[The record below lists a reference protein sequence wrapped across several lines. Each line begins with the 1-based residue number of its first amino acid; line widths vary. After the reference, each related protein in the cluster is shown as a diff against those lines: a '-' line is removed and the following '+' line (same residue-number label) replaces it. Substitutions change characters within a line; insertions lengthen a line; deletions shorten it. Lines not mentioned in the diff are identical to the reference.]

1 LASVFGENFVPQA
14 AANAALG
21 LDSPRQTTV
30 RVTFDGQEAAVLGV
44 APRQINLQIPPGLK
58 PGATEVRVHVGDVVS
73 ESMLV
78 ELARVSPGVFGVAR
92 QDNSFIQ
99 TSSPAARGE
108 TLAVLATGLGDVPQ
122 RANAAL
128 SSLVQ
133 VRVGSTR
140 PPVEAIEAVA
150 GMPGLY
156 RIRFSLPE
164 SVAGAV
170 RLSLFVDG
178 RRSNVVELAVSR

>member
-1 LASVFGENFVPQA
+1 
-14 AANAALG
+14 
-21 LDSPRQTTV
+21 
-30 RVTFDGQEAAVLGV
+30 VTFDGQEAAVLGV
-44 APRQINLQIPPGLK
+44 APRQINLQIPPSLK

-122 RANAAL
+122 RTNAAL

-133 VRVGSTR
+133 VRVGSAR
-140 PPVEAIEAVA
+140 PPVESIEAVA

-170 RLSLFVDG
+170 SLSLFVDG